1 MTAVL
6 GFAGVSLRPDGIAID
21 PHLPAQWRSLAFAV
35 QWRGRHLTIRIEQN
49 PRSIDA
55 TLESGEEMIL
65 AVRGE
70 AHDLRRGQEL
80 RVSLVPNEPIRR
92 AVDRVPSA

>member
-35 QWRGRHLTIRIEQN
+35 QWRGRHLTIRIKQDQH
-49 PRSIDA
+49 SIEA

-80 RVSLVPNEPIRR
+80 QMSLVPDEAIRH
-92 AVDRVPSA
+92 ALDRVPPE